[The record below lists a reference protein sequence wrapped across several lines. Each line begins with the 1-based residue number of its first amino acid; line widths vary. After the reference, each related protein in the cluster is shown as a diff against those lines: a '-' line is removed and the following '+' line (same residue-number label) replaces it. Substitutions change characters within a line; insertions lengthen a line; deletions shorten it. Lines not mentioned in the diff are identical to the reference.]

1 MPTYDDGRS
10 PTIPDP
16 ARARAAKD
24 FDSLTEAPF
33 DWGGDPEAIIAES
46 RRVSDALRVVFGT
59 CEMGATDLHVLGF
72 IEGRPGLTCDKCRL
86 VFVMASEAPSP

>member
-46 RRVSDALRVVFGT
+46 RRVSDALRAVYGVCDRG
-59 CEMGATDLHVLGF
+59 ETDLHIPTRMHSSAVKCLKCGVVL
-72 IEGRPGLTCDKCRL
+72 I
-86 VFVMASEAPSP
+86 